1 MTLRVLQISQNYFIR
16 GGSDIMFFRN
26 IELLKLHGHQV
37 IPFAAQSPKNE
48 PGEWNHHFPLA
59 ADFEHP
65 KPLDLIRFVYSM
77 PARRSLEKIIQ
88 EYRPQIAHLH
98 IYYGKITTSILP
110 ILKDAGI
117 PIVQTLH
124 EYKLICP
131 VYSLVSINK
140 ICEACEGRH
149 FYRALPRKC
158 NSGSLKRTVLSVIES
173 YVSRALG
180 SVDSVDR
187 FIAVSKALEQKVVKH
202 GVPPEKVITLHNWLD
217 VTDIQPASHIGHY
230 FLYFGRIERL
240 KGIFTLL
247 EAASHVPD
255 IPLLLVGEG
264 NAHTDVM
271 ELIQKTELAHV
282 KLLGFKKGDELQ
294 ELIRNSICTLLPS
307 EWFEPFGL
315 TVLETF
321 AHGRPVIGS
330 AIGGIPELIDD
341 GQNGFLF
348 EPGNALA
355 LQTHMAWMAENP
367 DRALEMGS
375 AGRQKVET
383 KFSQERYYT
392 RLMEIYQD
400 IL

>member
-1 MTLRVLQISQNYFIR
+1 VK
-16 GGSDIMFFRN
+16 
-26 IELLKLHGHQV
+26 ELGLEPLLAQV
-37 IPFAAQSPKNE
+37 
-48 PGEWNHHFPLA
+48 
-59 ADFEHP
+59 
-65 KPLDLIRFVYSM
+65 V
-77 PARRSLEKIIQ
+77 
-88 EYRPQIAHLH
+88 
-98 IYYGKITTSILP
+98 TS
-110 ILKDAGI
+110 
-117 PIVQTLH
+117 T
-124 EYKLICP
+124 C
-131 VYSLVSINK
+131 
-140 ICEACEGRH
+140 
-149 FYRALPRKC
+149 
-158 NSGSLKRTVLSVIES
+158 
-173 YVSRALG
+173 
-180 SVDSVDR
+180 
-187 FIAVSKALEQKVVKH
+187 
-202 GVPPEKVITLHNWLD
+202 
-217 VTDIQPASHIGHY
+217 
-230 FLYFGRIERL
+230 
-240 KGIFTLL
+240 IFTLL